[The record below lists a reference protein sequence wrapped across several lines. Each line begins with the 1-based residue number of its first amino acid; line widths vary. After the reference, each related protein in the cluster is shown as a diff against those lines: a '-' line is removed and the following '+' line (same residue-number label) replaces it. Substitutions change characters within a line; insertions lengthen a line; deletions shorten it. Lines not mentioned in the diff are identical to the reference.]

1 MFALD
6 THEPQVESADGL
18 KIWAAQAGRSAKEA
32 PTIVFVPGFASSALL
47 FDHQFRDEE
56 LLSKYCL
63 VRHPSHVYHVYNGCL
78 LRSVIIYTLAQI
90 TYEPRGQGRS
100 DSPTKDEQWTSL
112 CHAQDFA
119 AVCAYYDA
127 SKVFAAGWS
136 AGCTII
142 SDVFE
147 HDFGHLLAGLIYLAG
162 VPYLELFPKVNFPT
176 VGKYYQ
182 PIKEAS
188 TGDTHGQIIA
198 NFLNICIWKP
208 NREAMSYTFRSAL
221 IGTVATTPTTV
232 RLHSQ
237 TKHAQNPAK
246 LLAAIPNYEALFIV
260 GEQEEVVKPDA
271 SVALFQEMFPR
282 LDAVR
287 VPEAGHA
294 VYWERPAETNTAIVK
309 FVDRVV
315 KA

>member
-63 VRHPSHVYHVYNGCL
+63 
-78 LRSVIIYTLAQI
+78 I

>member
-32 PTIVFVPGFASSALL
+32 PAIVFIPGFASSALL
-47 FDHQFRDEE
+47 FDLQFRDEE

-63 VRHPSHVYHVYNGCL
+63 
-78 LRSVIIYTLAQI
+78 I

-100 DSPTKDEQWTSL
+100 DSPSKDEQWTSL
-112 CHAQDFA
+112 CYAQDFA
-119 AVCAYYDA
+119 AVCAYYGA

-147 HDFGHLLAGLIYLAG
+147 HDFGHLIAGLIYLAG
-162 VPYLELFPKVNFPT
+162 VPYMELFPKVNFPS

-198 NFLNICIWKP
+198 DFLDLCVWKP
-208 NREAMSYTFRSAL
+208 NREAMSYTLRSAL
-221 IGTVATTPTTV
+221 IGTVTTTPTTV

-246 LLAAIPNYEALFIV
+246 LLAAIPHYDALFIV
-260 GEQEEVVKPDA
+260 GDQEEVVKPDA
-271 SVALFQEMFPR
+271 LVAMFQETFPR
-282 LDAVR
+282 LDVVR

-294 VYWERPAETNTAIVK
+294 VYWERPVETNTAIVK